1 MSADQFNSAAVRL
14 LCQEE
19 NGLCLRRNV
28 CVAIRCAQF
37 VWEIER
43 NVAEAAE
50 VMLAD
55 IGIIQKIM
63 VRFKRMSSLVIR
75 RAE

>member
-1 MSADQFNSAAVRL
+1 MLADQFNSADVRL
-14 LCQEE
+14 LCQGGNE
-19 NGLCLRRNV
+19 LCLRWNV
-28 CVAIRCAQF
+28 CVAVRCAQF

-75 RAE
+75 RTE